1 MARQKEFNQEEV
13 LEQAMR
19 LFWENGYKATSIR
32 DLLKATG
39 ISSSSLYEAFGDKR
53 GLFLTALAR
62 FCALEQASVTQIAA
76 SAPTPPV
83 FIEQLF
89 TQLDGT
95 LPMSGFPRGSLALNA
110 MAEFGTLDTDVTQL
124 LLAHYFAIAEIIH
137 GALKRGQAEH
147 TITNPAP
154 PLHLA
159 YTILSTLHGVAM
171 LKGVRPDFAYI
182 PAVTRVIL
190 SLLNP

>member
-1 MARQKEFNQEEV
+1 MLV
-13 LEQAMR
+13 
-19 LFWENGYKATSIR
+19 FWEKGYEATSIR

-53 GLFLTALAR
+53 GIFLAALAR
-62 FCALEQASVTQIAA
+62 FCALEQASIAQLA
-76 SAPTPPV
+76 ESAPNPPA

-89 TQLDGT
+89 LELDGT
-95 LPMSGFPRGSLALNA
+95 LTMSSFPRGSMALSA

-124 LLAHYFAIAEIIH
+124 LLTHYFAIAEIIH
-137 GALKRGQAEH
+137 AALKRGQAEL
-147 TITNPAP
+147 TISNPAP

-182 PAVTRVIL
+182 PAVTQVIL
-190 SLLNP
+190 GLLNP